1 MKSGIAIEQKE
12 DGINWAFSDILHG
25 NAVDPMIGRGRV
37 IAHIPGTNVI
47 GQALE
52 LVPFLLAFH
61 LRIHPGGRCLSK
73 DGPGDVV
80 AINNHNRTF

>member
-37 IAHIPGTNVI
+37 IAHIPGTNII

-52 LVPFLLAFH
+52 LVPFLLAF
-61 LRIHPGGRCLSK
+61 LSSSHSPRRQVPK
-73 DGPGDVV
+73 
-80 AINNHNRTF
+80 